1 MAEAIALHIDGMTCA
16 SCAEHVR
23 EALEKVPGV
32 RSASVSYPRRRAE
45 VEADADMNH
54 GPLVAAMAALGYRA
68 RVSDTPNKAAG
79 LLGKALGWLGS
90 VRGQRAATLG
100 VEHFGQT
107 GTVND
112 LYRHFGIDAEAIVA
126 SARVLM
132 LGH

>member
-54 GPLVAAMAALGYRA
+54 GPLVAAMAALGYRCC
-68 RVSDTPNKAAG
+68 
-79 LLGKALGWLGS
+79 LLYTS
-90 VRGQRAATLG
+90 PSPR
-100 VEHFGQT
+100 
-107 GTVND
+107 D
-112 LYRHFGIDAEAIVA
+112 
-126 SARVLM
+126 
-132 LGH
+132 